1 MPPPV
6 ETSAPPVRSFASPAE
21 IDEFARVLERFE
33 RGEIGPEEWR
43 RFRLVRG
50 TYGQRQSSDAQMVR
64 VKVPQ
69 GILDAAQLDALAD
82 VAERF
87 SRGFGHVTTRQNLQ
101 FHFVRLHDAEP
112 AMRRLAEA
120 GLTTREACGNSVRNV
135 TACPHAGVAGD
146 ELFDVTP
153 YAEAFTRYFLRHPL
167 SASLPRKFKVAFEGC
182 PEDHALLAINDIG
195 WRAAV
200 RERDG
205 RRERGF
211 RVLVGGG
218 TSILCASAAVLVEFL
233 PAGEMLQLAEA
244 IVRVFQRLGDYA
256 HRQRNRMK
264 FLIRGMG
271 WEAWKAEVERELEAV
286 RAQGSIRLPF
296 DPEDP
301 PAEQPPQRRL
311 APPTP
316 ESTAAWVAA
325 VEPHG
330 PGLLPDPRP
339 ALELQD
345 GDRQRWLQTNVR
357 PQRQPGFVTVV
368 VRLRLGDV
376 TAGQL
381 RALGPLALAYGD
393 GSVRTTH
400 DQNLLLRWV
409 ATGELRELYRRL
421 AAAGLARDGAHTLAD
436 VTSCPGAES
445 CRLAVTQSRG
455 LGDLLTTFL
464 DGRPDLVSLA
474 GDLDLK
480 ISGCPNGCGQ
490 HHVAGIGFQGSVR
503 RLGSRVVPQYFL
515 MLGGRA
521 GRDGAEF
528 ARLSAKVPA
537 RRIPQ
542 VVERLL
548 LLYKDERATGESA
561 REFFRRLP
569 VARAKA
575 LLADLEAIAAEDA
588 QPADFVDLGEQTEFR
603 PEVMDGECSA

>member
-1 MPPPV
+1 M
-6 ETSAPPVRSFASPAE
+6 
-21 IDEFARVLERFE
+21 LE
-33 RGEIGPEEWR
+33 
-43 RFRLVRG
+43 
-50 TYGQRQSSDAQMVR
+50 
-64 VKVPQ
+64 
-69 GILDAAQLDALAD
+69 
-82 VAERF
+82 
-87 SRGFGHVTTRQNLQ
+87 
-101 FHFVRLHDAEP
+101 
-112 AMRRLAEA
+112 
-120 GLTTREACGNSVRNV
+120 
-135 TACPHAGVAGD
+135 
-146 ELFDVTP
+146 
-153 YAEAFTRYFLRHPL
+153 
-167 SASLPRKFKVAFEGC
+167 
-182 PEDHALLAINDIG
+182 
-195 WRAAV
+195 
-200 RERDG
+200 
-205 RRERGF
+205 
-211 RVLVGGG
+211 
-218 TSILCASAAVLVEFL
+218 
-233 PAGEMLQLAEA
+233 LAEA
-244 IVRVFQRLGDYA
+244 IVRVFHRLGDYA

-301 PAEQPPQRRL
+301 PAEQPPQRRS
-311 APPTP
+311 APPTA

-325 VEPHG
+325 VEPRG

-345 GDRQRWLQTNVR
+345 RDRQRWLQTNVR
-357 PQRQPGFVTVV
+357 PQRQPGFVSAV

-381 RALGPLALAYGD
+381 RALGRLASAYGD

-421 AAAGLARDGAHTLAD
+421 AAAGLARDGARTLAD

-464 DGRPDLVSLA
+464 DGRPDLVGLA

-503 RLGSRVVPQYFL
+503 RLGPRVVPQYFV

-521 GRDGAEF
+521 GGDGAEF

-537 RRIPQ
+537 RRMPQ

-548 LLYKDERATGESA
+548 LLYRDERSGGESA
-561 REFFRRLP
+561 RAFFRRLP

-575 LLADLEAIAAEDA
+575 LLADLEALAAEDA
-588 QPADFVDLGEQTEFR
+588 QPADFVDLGELTEFH